1 MKKFKIPLIK
11 STFYKEEETKKRLI
25 EFIKSAPKLSMGKYV
40 FKFEKEFAKWQGRK
54 YGVMV
59 NSGSSANLV
68 LLQALKNLGFIKE
81 GDFIAFSAVTW
92 STNVFPI
99 IQLKFKP
106 IPIDPEINTLNISS
120 QQLEKTY
127 KKTKFKVLF
136 LTNLLGFCDDI
147 ISIKEFT
154 EKHKIIFIEDNCESL
169 GSEYNEIKLGNFG
182 LASTFS
188 FYVGHHLSTIEGGM
202 ILTDNFDLYEML
214 KIVRNHGWA
223 RDLSKITKYRLRKKF
238 KIDKFY
244 ELYTFYD
251 LGYNLRPTEIQGFL
265 GLSQLKF
272 LPEIIQ
278 KRERNFLKMAVLYEN
293 KNFIPLSL
301 NGLTRI
307 SNFGFPFIVKD
318 QKIYRN
324 LINFLLKKGIETRP
338 LVGGNMT
345 FQPFWKKY
353 IKKQHQLPNAKFLHY
368 RCFYIGNNPEMT
380 EEDIKYVIKTV
391 DSFFKK

>member
-11 STFYKEEETKKRLI
+11 STFYKEKETKRSLI
-25 EFIKSAPKLSMGKYV
+25 EFIRRAQKLSMGDYV
-40 FKFEKEFAKWQGRK
+40 FKFEREFAKWQGRK
-54 YGVMV
+54 YAVMV

-68 LLQALKNLGFIKE
+68 LLEALKNLGILKE
-81 GDFIAFSAVTW
+81 GDAIAFSAVTW

-106 IPIDPEINTLNISS
+106 IPIDLEMGTLNTSPL
-120 QQLEKTY
+120 QLEKAY
-127 KKTKFKVLF
+127 KKYNFKALF
-136 LTNLLGFCDDI
+136 LTNLLGFSDDI
-147 ISIKEFT
+147 TSIKEFT
-154 EKHKIIFIEDNCESL
+154 EKHRIIFIEDNCESL
-169 GSEYNEIKLGNFG
+169 GSEYKGIKLGNFG

-223 RDLSKITKYRLRKKF
+223 RDLSQTTKYKLRKKF

-265 GLSQLKF
+265 GLSQLEF
-272 LPEIIQ
+272 LPEIIK
-278 KRERNFLKMAVLYEN
+278 KREGNFLKMAVLYKN

-307 SNFGFPFIVKD
+307 SNFGFPFIVKHD
-318 QKIYRN
+318 KIYKN
-324 LINFLLKKGIETRP
+324 LINFLIKKGIETRP

-353 IKKQHQLPNAKFLHY
+353 IKKQFQLSNANFLHH

-380 EEDIKYVIKTV
+380 EEDIEYVVETV
-391 DSFFKK
+391 TSFFKK

>member
-11 STFYKEEETKKRLI
+11 STFYKEKQTKKRLI
-25 EFIKSAPKLSMGKYV
+25 EFIKSAPKLSMGEYV
-40 FKFEKEFAKWQGRK
+40 FKFEKEFAKWHGRK
-54 YGVMV
+54 YAVMV

-68 LLQALKNLGFIKE
+68 LLQALKNLGVIKE
-81 GDFIAFSAVTW
+81 GDAVAFSAVTW

-106 IPIDPEINTLNISS
+106 IPIDPEISTLNISPS
-120 QQLEKTY
+120 QLEKTY
-127 KKTKFKVLF
+127 KKYKFKALF

-154 EKHKIIFIEDNCESL
+154 ERHKIIFIEDNCESL
-169 GSEYNEIKLGNFG
+169 GSEYKGIKLGNLG

-265 GLSQLKF
+265 GLSQLEF

-307 SNFGFPFIVKD
+307 SNFGFPFIVKNN
-318 QKIYRN
+318 KIYKDI
-324 LINFLLKKGIETRP
+324 INFLLKKGIETRP

-353 IKKQHQLPNAKFLHY
+353 IKQQYQLPNANFLHR

-380 EEDIKYVIKTV
+380 EEDIEYVIKTV
-391 DSFFKK
+391 NEFFKK